1 MSSAIDCAHK
11 ALSMVLL
18 KIEGTPWQCQV
29 QQVEQ
34 RRYCRASWR

>member
-18 KIEGTPWQCQV
+18 MIEGQV